1 MYQQN
6 PYNPP
11 SHSEQADSQERVES
25 TTLLFSEPIPPTNGA
40 QPMMPIRLMLMPF
53 AASRYRYQR
62 IIHGIEDGLRLH
74 WLWRLWLVWDGTVL
88 NSKEG
93 E

>member
-1 MYQQN
+1 MQQQN
-6 PYNPP
+6 NNTYNQPP
-11 SHSEQADSQERVES
+11 
-25 TTLLFSEPIPPTNGA
+25 
-40 QPMMPIRLMLMPF
+40 MWLMLMPF

-74 WLWRLWLVWDGTVL
+74 WLWRLWLVWDGTGL